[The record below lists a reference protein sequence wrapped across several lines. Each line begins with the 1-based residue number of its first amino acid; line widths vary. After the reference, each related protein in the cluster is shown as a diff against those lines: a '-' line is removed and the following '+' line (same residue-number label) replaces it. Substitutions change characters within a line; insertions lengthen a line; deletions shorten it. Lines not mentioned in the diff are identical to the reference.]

1 MSTLQSPRRQMGFW
15 MCLALVVGNTVG
27 SGVYLLPASLGPYGL
42 NSVFGWLVTSG
53 GAIALAVVF
62 ARLAKLFPQAGGPY
76 VYARVAFGEGV
87 GFFMAWGYW
96 MGIWVG
102 NAAIAIATVAYL
114 AELIPWIKHTRGGPA
129 LASCAI
135 IWVLTYVNWRGT
147 RQSGGLQIVTT
158 VLKLL
163 PLAAIILLGVW
174 LLITADVSVIE
185 LQPTPFSLASVN
197 ASAILTLWAFLG
209 LESATV
215 PAGSVENPQR
225 NIPLATLWGTLMVA
239 GIYIL
244 ACSVVVL
251 LIPGS
256 QLASSSA
263 PFADVMRM
271 FWGDGVAGTLA
282 LFAFISGFG
291 ALNGWILL
299 QGEMPRV
306 LANEGVFPKI
316 FARESRH
323 GTPGMSLLITS
334 GLLTLLVLMNYSRSM
349 VQVFTFIILVATSTY
364 LVMYLCCAV
373 AALKLCWGG
382 VLGEAGRRLSL
393 FLLVAMLAALY
404 SLWTLFG
411 AGAEAFW
418 WSMALFAAGLPVY
431 WPMKWAL
438 NRASKRA
445 APPATRPSS

>member
-1 MSTLQSPRRQMGFW
+1 MNVQSPRRQMGFW
-15 MCLALVVGNTVG
+15 MCLALVIGNTVG
-27 SGVYLLPASLGPYGL
+27 SGVYLLPASLAPYGL
-42 NSVFGWLVTSG
+42 NSILGWIVTSG

-62 ARLAKLFPQAGGPY
+62 ARLAKLFPKAGGPY
-76 VYARVAFGEGV
+76 VYARVAFGDGV

-114 AELIPWIKHTRGGPA
+114 AELIPWIKQTPGGPA

-147 RQSGGLQIVTT
+147 RQMGELQIVTT

-163 PLAAIILLGVW
+163 PLIAIIVLGMW
-174 LLITADVSVIE
+174 LLIRADASVVE
-185 LQPTPFSLASVN
+185 MEPTPFSLTAVN

-215 PAGSVENPQR
+215 PADNVENPQR
-225 NIPLATLWGTLMVA
+225 NVPLATLWGTLIAA

-251 LIPGS
+251 LLPGS
-256 QLASSSA
+256 TLATSSA

-271 FWGDGVAGTLA
+271 FWGDEVASTLA

-306 LANEGVFPKI
+306 LANEGVFPKL

-323 GTPGMSLLITS
+323 GTPGASLGITS
-334 GLLTLLVLMNYSRSM
+334 VLLTVLVLMNYSRSM

-373 AALKLCWGG
+373 AALKLCWSGA
-382 VLGEAGRRLSL
+382 LGEAGRRLSL
-393 FLLVAMLAALY
+393 FLLIAMLAALY

-418 WSMALFAAGLPVY
+418 WSMALFAAGMPVY
-431 WPMKWAL
+431 WAMKRSAG
-438 NRASKRA
+438 S
-445 APPATRPSS
+445 PATPPTDRY

>member
-1 MSTLQSPRRQMGFW
+1 MGFW

-27 SGVYLLPASLGPYGL
+27 SGVYLLPASLGPHGL
-42 NSVFGWLVTSG
+42 NSVFGWIVTSG

-76 VYARVAFGEGV
+76 VYARAAFGDGV

-114 AELIPWIKHTRGGPA
+114 AELIPWIKHTRGAPA
-129 LASCAI
+129 MASCAI

-147 RQSGGLQIVTT
+147 RQMGELQIVTT
-158 VLKLL
+158 ALKLL

-185 LQPTPFSLASVN
+185 MEPTPFSLASVN

-215 PAGSVENPQR
+215 PADSVENPQR
-225 NIPLATLWGTLMVA
+225 NIPLATLWGTLVVA

-251 LIPGS
+251 LVPGS
-256 QLASSSA
+256 QLATSSA

-306 LANEGVFPKI
+306 LANEGVFPRM

-323 GTPGMSLLITS
+323 GTPGVSLVITSSLLTII
-334 GLLTLLVLMNYSRSM
+334 VLMNYSRSM

-373 AALKLCWGG
+373 AALKLCWSG

-393 FLLVAMLAALY
+393 FLLVAMLAAAY

-431 WPMKWAL
+431 WAMKWAV
-438 NRASKRA
+438 KRA
-445 APPATRPSS
+445 ADPAAPTRS